1 VGRGD
6 AATVQQRMKS
16 VGNIAKITSAMKM
29 VAASRL
35 RGAQTRCEAARG
47 LWIPGT
53 KLLGDCPGTQP
64 APPNITHHRSPP
76 PTRVYSSSCSHP
88 TQRSSSKL

>member
-1 VGRGD
+1 
-6 AATVQQRMKS
+6 MKS

-35 RGAQTRCEAARG
+35 RGAQTRVEAARG

-53 KLLGDCPGTQP
+53 KLMGDCPGTPSVQ
-64 APPNITHHRSPP
+64 T
-76 PTRVYSSSCSHP
+76 C
-88 TQRSSSKL
+88 